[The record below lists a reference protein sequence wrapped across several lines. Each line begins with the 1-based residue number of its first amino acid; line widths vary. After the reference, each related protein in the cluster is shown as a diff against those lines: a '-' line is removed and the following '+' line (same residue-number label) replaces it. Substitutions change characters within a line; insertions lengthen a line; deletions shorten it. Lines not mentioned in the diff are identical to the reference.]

1 MKEET
6 KKELIHGIKEELGE
20 EFEVFSE
27 LNKQKIL
34 AKVEYQVINA
44 EKDRIRLGEM
54 PHEKLLDLA
63 VVYRVL
69 LSEDEENISF
79 AVTHSFCETYG
90 ISREELAAAAE
101 ENMENRGFRI
111 QTMEEL
117 LTEILGMRK
126 EGLKGLIP
134 MYMISNQNQHNGAA
148 AMLCGRLFETLAVKL
163 ETDLYVLP
171 SSIDEIIVIPVIGH
185 DTAELKNIVESIND
199 REVPENMV
207 LSDNMYR
214 CSRETGQLAIA

>member
-1 MKEET
+1 
-6 KKELIHGIKEELGE
+6 
-20 EFEVFSE
+20 
-27 LNKQKIL
+27 
-34 AKVEYQVINA
+34 
-44 EKDRIRLGEM
+44 
-54 PHEKLLDLA
+54 
-63 VVYRVL
+63 
-69 LSEDEENISF
+69 
-79 AVTHSFCETYG
+79 
-90 ISREELAAAAE
+90 
-101 ENMENRGFRI
+101 
-111 QTMEEL
+111 MEEL
-117 LTEILGMRK
+117 LTEILGMPK

-207 LSDNMYR
+207 LSDNVYR